1 MPEVPLEAV
10 AVPTCST
17 SNFMH
22 DTTSQSR
29 GMKRNLSLLASEVAQ
44 VRLDTAIRWAERE
57 LRCARAAERQ
67 LSSLISRLRL
77 VEEDQPPEMTYPF
90 GVSGL
95 KRTAH
100 MFP

>member
-1 MPEVPLEAV
+1 
-10 AVPTCST
+10 
-17 SNFMH
+17 
-22 DTTSQSR
+22 
-29 GMKRNLSLLASEVAQ
+29 MKRNVSLLASEAAQ
-44 VRLDTAIRWAERE
+44 ARLDSAIRWAERE
-57 LRCARAAERQ
+57 LRYARAAERQ
-67 LSSLISRLRL
+67 LSSLISHLRS

>member
-1 MPEVPLEAV
+1 MQ
-10 AVPTCST
+10 
-17 SNFMH
+17 
-22 DTTSQSR
+22 DTTGQSR

-44 VRLDTAIRWAERE
+44 ARLDTAIRWAERE

-67 LSSLISRLRL
+67 LSSRISRLRL
-77 VEEDQPPEMTYPF
+77 VEEDQPPEITTYLF

>member
-1 MPEVPLEAV
+1 
-10 AVPTCST
+10 
-17 SNFMH
+17 MH
-22 DTTSQSR
+22 NITSQNR

-44 VRLDTAIRWAERE
+44 VRLDTAIRWAESE

-67 LSSLISRLRL
+67 LFSLISRLRL
-77 VEEDQPPEMTYPF
+77 VEEDQPPETTYPF

-100 MFP
+100 KFP

>member
-1 MPEVPLEAV
+1 MQ
-10 AVPTCST
+10 
-17 SNFMH
+17 
-22 DTTSQSR
+22 DTTGQSR

-44 VRLDTAIRWAERE
+44 ARLDSAIRWAERE

-67 LSSLISRLRL
+67 LSSLISRLCL

-95 KRTAH
+95 KGTT
-100 MFP
+100 